1 MCQSGSWWGTL
12 RWWYSHFLE
21 NWNVKIDANNS
32 NTFSIFCNI
41 HIVWKLLKMSH
52 LNFWNLAF
60 STNFCPTKTD
70 LSGNTFWPQ
79 ALVFQKLAK
88 MDHFWY
94 FWLTFVH
101 SKYKHSSLRSQYWM
115 RLTDFHDFSFV
126 AETTRSCYKLRSN
139 DEMGCKVAGS
149 TVQCYCE
156 GNYCN
161 SAMPNSFSFSFMAS
175 SLVFYYLL
183 N

>member
-32 NTFSIFCNI
+32 NTFSIFSNI

-60 STNFCPTKTD
+60 STNFCPIKTD

-79 ALVFQKLAK
+79 ALVFPKLAK

-101 SKYKHSSLRSQYWM
+101 SKYKHSSLRSQCWM
-115 RLTDFHDFSFV
+115 RLLLIFITFLLLQKPPDLATNYALTMRWDAKWRAVQSNVTVKEIIATLQCPTHFHSV
-126 AETTRSCYKLRSN
+126 LWRAH
-139 DEMGCKVAGS
+139 
-149 TVQCYCE
+149 
-156 GNYCN
+156 
-161 SAMPNSFSFSFMAS
+161 
-175 SLVFYYLL
+175 
-183 N
+183 